1 MMQTF
6 FQIKTHQNYYHTTMS
21 ASLYTL
27 PVEIVF
33 QIFDHLSDKSLF
45 ISATNICQRL
55 NSIQMS
61 YHRFRVS
68 AQYYSFGSLRPDTPL
83 SRITYF
89 LSIHSYQQ
97 LTPRKSFLQMTRIS
111 H

>member
-1 MMQTF
+1 MKQTF
-6 FQIKTHQNYYHTTMS
+6 FQIKTHLNKYRTIMSTT
-21 ASLYTL
+21 LHTL
-27 PVEIVF
+27 PLDIVYR
-33 QIFDHLSDKSLF
+33 IFDHLSDKELF
-45 ISATNICQRL
+45 FFTSNICQRL

-68 AQYYSFGSLRPDTPL
+68 AQYYLFPTFHQGTPL

-97 LTPRKSFLQMTRIS
+97 LTPHKPSLQMTRIS